1 MKKFLISNWFTL
13 LVCTIL
19 ISSIVSIEHKYSKY
33 PNEVEA
39 YLISTYNPDDDK
51 VIVGYGYHGRV
62 YDRPASFCVYNTYE
76 YVVDGNIYT
85 YNTTTV
91 LDAKPII
98 KLRYAD
104 DPNIVIVD
112 NRN

>member
-13 LVCTIL
+13 LVCIIL
-19 ISSIVSIEHKYSKY
+19 ISSIISIEYKYAKY

-39 YLISTYNPDDDK
+39 YLINTYNPNDDRT
-51 VIVGYGYHGRV
+51 IVGYGYHGRV
-62 YDRPASFCVYNTYE
+62 YDRPASLYVYNTYE

-85 YNTTTV
+85 YNTTSV
-91 LDAKPII
+91 LGAKTTI